1 MPRRETAT
9 LAFEPCNENH
19 AITEVVFAVVGLQGF
34 TPDDRSSIK
43 AAHSKWQGL
52 LPSLQEGGVLN
63 IAVAPPDAALP
74 PPPIAPLE
82 FARFRPD
89 GEVEWRLLLA
99 QDALVVN
106 CCSYTSWKE
115 VWIIVRDLFAEVVG
129 TMHSREQKIRSV
141 ALEYVDL
148 FRSADDRYDARDL
161 LQENDSVPS
170 SIFARGPTWHL
181 HQGWLEDAQRPVSG
195 HILRRMHISSTV
207 EDDRPQV
214 RFDTSHR
221 FDMRDAPDLQSMFAE
236 PDTLVDGLFDCLHRF
251 SKELLADFLTAG
263 MAQRIDLHVD

>member
-1 MPRRETAT
+1 MAAVETAT

-34 TPDDRSSIK
+34 TPDDRRSIK
-43 AAHSKWQGL
+43 AAHSKWQAL
-52 LPSLQEGGVLN
+52 LPSLQEEGVLN
-63 IAVAPPDAALP
+63 IAVAAPDAALP
-74 PPPIAPLE
+74 PPPIAPLA
-82 FARFRPD
+82 FARFRAD
-89 GEVEWRLLLA
+89 GELEWRLLFA

-129 TMHSREQKIRSV
+129 TMHSREQKIKSV
-141 ALEYVDL
+141 VLEYVDL
-148 FRSADDRYDARDL
+148 FRSADVRYDARDL

-170 SIFARGPTWHL
+170 GIFARGSTWHL
-181 HQGWLEDAQRPVSG
+181 HQGWLEDAQKPVSG

-207 EDDRPQV
+207 EDNRPQV

-221 FDMRDAPDLQSMFAE
+221 FDVRDAPDLQSMFAE
-236 PDTLVDGLFDCLHRF
+236 PDTLVDGLFGCLHQF
-251 SKELLADFLTAG
+251 SKALLADFLTAE